1 MDQGKIRKKSR
12 VSEVGHFKQSG
23 LVCGLSLL
31 SLSFSLRC
39 SWPHNCLKLP
49 VCTSTI
55 RNGTADMMNDLFRL
69 FSTASTLGD
78 PSGEIMGL
86 NLSSRS
92 EGIFSNLGLNKKAMA
107 LQSSDQ
113 RLCGRPPVTL
123 VKYNMDRRSLSTL
136 VPPAVG
142 EPGLRC
148 IDL

>member
-1 MDQGKIRKKSR
+1 
-12 VSEVGHFKQSG
+12 
-23 LVCGLSLL
+23 
-31 SLSFSLRC
+31 
-39 SWPHNCLKLP
+39 
-49 VCTSTI
+49 
-55 RNGTADMMNDLFRL
+55 MNDLFRL